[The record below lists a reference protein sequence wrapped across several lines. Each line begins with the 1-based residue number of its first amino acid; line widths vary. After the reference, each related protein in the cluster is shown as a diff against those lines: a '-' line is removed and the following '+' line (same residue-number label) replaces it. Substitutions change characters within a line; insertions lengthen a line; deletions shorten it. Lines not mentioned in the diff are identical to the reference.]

1 MACKYDYDKAVE
13 YCKAHIGKVLNTKE
27 LNKIVDNDRF
37 GNYQLPLDNHLMTVG
52 LKLKKVKRGVYKV
65 VEIDNAD
72 AKTEKAVKTSELSAL
87 KIDNNNL
94 YEQNQALT
102 QTIESLQ
109 NKINELE
116 ALNEH
121 LKEKQSSFMSIIRGY
136 SEVLLGV

>member
-94 YEQNQALT
+94 YEQNQALK

>member
-13 YCKAHIGKVLNTKE
+13 YCKAHIGKILDIKE
-27 LNKIVDNDRF
+27 LNKIVDNDKF
-37 GNYQLPLDNHLMTVG
+37 GNYQLPLDNHLMIVG
-52 LKLKKVKRGVYKV
+52 LKLKKVKRGTYKV
-65 VEIDNAD
+65 VEIDHVD
-72 AKTEKAVKTSELSAL
+72 AKTEKTVKTSELSAL

-102 QTIESLQ
+102 QTIKSLQ

>member
-13 YCKAHIGKVLNTKE
+13 YCKAHIGKVLDTKE
-27 LNKIVDNDRF
+27 LNKIVDNDKF

-52 LKLKKVKRGVYKV
+52 LKLKKVKRGTYKV
-65 VEIDNAD
+65 VEIDHAD
-72 AKTEKAVKTSELSAL
+72 AKTEKTVKTSELSAL

>member
-13 YCKAHIGKVLNTKE
+13 YCKAHIGKVLDTKE
-27 LNKIVDNDRF
+27 LNKIVDNDKF

-94 YEQNQALT
+94 YEQNQALK